1 MNEYLFSQIILGQ
14 KESFQV
20 LVTED
25 MENSFR
31 IITGDNNPLHRD
43 DSFAVAMG
51 PFKSHVV
58 FGMLTAS
65 FYSTFAG
72 MHLPGKYSLIHSF
85 DKLSFLK
92 PVFIGDLLTITG
104 EVIDKIDSLKLI
116 CLNIEIKN
124 QNNKIVSKAKMKVL
138 VLK

>member
-1 MNEYLFSQIILGQ
+1 MNEYLFSQIALGQ

-20 LVTED
+20 LITAD
-25 MENSFR
+25 MEDLFR
-31 IITGDNNPLHRD
+31 IITGDNNPLHQD
-43 DSFAVAMG
+43 DSFAISMG
-51 PFKSHVV
+51 LFKSHVS

-65 FYSTFAG
+65 FYSTLAG
-72 MHLPGKYSLIHSF
+72 MYLPGKYSLIHSF

-104 EVIDKIDSLKLI
+104 EVIDKVDSLKLI
-116 CLNIEIKN
+116 SLNVNIKN